1 MSNNLNDI
9 SRVYLD
15 QIANIKKTESEGD
28 TNRWTQTEAKVDTG
42 SAAEKATARNKRNT
56 PAGKDYKFDTS
67 VFITRKP
74 GESLDSARTRTRQ
87 KAHAAKRSV
96 KEAYRVLAKSGSDKG
111 KPSQFSYKDEKDA
124 KKFADSIKKDGGRA
138 TVTKEGFS
146 NWRTDLAEV
155 IDTPTTDTK
164 DLKTVDVKKGIKNKV
179 IINPKLTETIAEIG
193 GELLE
198 VTEYDP
204 IESAIE
210 YLYEEGINE
219 EGIDLLIEEIGLDGF
234 VEFIEEG
241 AVYLNEERSARKA
254 SVRAKSYEKVKAE
267 VDKADAARKASKK
280 GEYATSY
287 AKKETDVTD
296 YGDDKPAAKK
306 KAPAKKPVAK
316 KVAPKP
322 VAKKAATIKKVA
334 KKDYDGDGKKETPRA
349 EYTGSRNKAIKKAV
363 VKAKAKQPVKKATKK
378 GLGSKIRSA
387 YEAGRKRHSAAVG
400 KAKTEVGKVVKTAKT
415 TAKQHSKHRKDFV
428 KGISPSA
435 KEKKIAKGVGGAVK
449 KALTREELELL
460 ELKKATLGSY
470 VKKASKDLANRSFDH
485 GESEKRQYEP
495 DAADEKE
502 RKKQI
507 ARQKG
512 IDRAADK
519 LAKEEVVLEKDLNAA
534 ERRALPNKDF
544 VFPGKGEGPK
554 GKQRG
559 AYPIPDKKHA
569 RNALAMA
576 AAHASPEK
584 QAKVKAAVKKKFPDI
599 EVSEAK
605 VDTGSAEEKATA
617 RNKRNTPA
625 GKDYKFDTSVFITR
639 KPGESLDSARTR
651 MRQKKHGEKRGVSES
666 RDKALDIV
674 RQRIIKK
681 HGEGAIYDAKRDKPT
696 EAQKKTAAAER
707 KKRDADKAKAFA
719 DRAKKA
725 GYKSTQ
731 DYANVVARYGSED
744 NMKKG
749 RGLGT

>member
-87 KAHAAKRSV
+87 KAHAAKRGV
-96 KEAYRVLAKSGSDKG
+96 
-111 KPSQFSYKDEKDA
+111 
-124 KKFADSIKKDGGRA
+124 
-138 TVTKEGFS
+138 KEGFS

-179 IINPKLTETIAEIG
+179 IINPKLTEAIGEIG
-193 GELLE
+193 GQLLSVE
-198 VTEYDP
+198 EQDIYESEIEDAVEYF
-204 IESAIE
+204 
-210 YLYEEGINE
+210 YEQGINE
-219 EGIDLLIEEIGLDGF
+219 EGIELIIEEVGLDDF
-234 VEFIEEG
+234 VEFVIDPSED
-241 AVYLNEERSARKA
+241 LMEERDARRA
-254 SVRAKSYEKVKAE
+254 SVRAKKYDVVKKE
-267 VDKADAARKASKK
+267 VDKSDAAKKAAKK
-280 GEYATSY
+280 VEYAPSY
-287 AKKETDVTD
+287 AKKETDVTVYD
-296 YGDDKPAAKK
+296 DDKPAAKK
-306 KAPAKKPVAK
+306 KAPAKKTVVK
-316 KVAPKP
+316 KAAPKPAPKP
-322 VAKKAATIKKVA
+322 VAKKPVVRKATPAKKVQTQ
-334 KKDYDGDGKKETPRA
+334 KK
-349 EYTGSRNKAIKKAV
+349 V
-363 VKAKAKQPVKKATKK
+363 VKSVAKVKKTQPAKRPSKSGLASRIGSAVKK
-378 GLGSKIRSA
+378 GV
-387 YEAGRKRHSAAVG
+387 ERHQKAVG
-400 KAKTEVGKVVKTAKT
+400 KAKEAYKTQRAKGKVPEKRAKEFGKGVKSGVKTAVKF
-415 TAKQHSKHRKDFV
+415 AKD
-428 KGISPSA
+428 
-435 KEKKIAKGVGGAVK
+435 VK
-449 KALTREELELL
+449 KVVSEEEL
-460 ELKKATLGSY
+460 
-470 VKKASKDLANRSFDH
+470 
-485 GESEKRQYEP
+485 
-495 DAADEKE
+495 
-502 RKKQI
+502 
-507 ARQKG
+507 
-512 IDRAADK
+512 
-519 LAKEEVVLEKDLNAA
+519 LEKDLNAA

-584 QAKVKAAVKKKFPDI
+584 QAQVKAAVKKKFPDI